1 MRVVVIGGRG
11 HIGSFLVP
19 RLVAAGHEVTVVS
32 RGRREPYVPHAAWRE
47 VRQVILDRGVEEA
60 GGQFGIRVREL
71 RPDIVVDLI
80 CFTLPSAQQLVE
92 ALRGEVQQLLHCGTI
107 WVHGPSVEPPTTE
120 TAATPALR
128 RLRRTK
134 GGHRSLP
141 VGRNTAARTFQPRS
155 FTPAI
160 SSGRAGRRSTLPGT
174 STHRYSRGL
183 PPARSWRCRISAW
196 KRCITSTP
204 TTWRR
209 CSCGPWRAGAQRLAK
224 AFTPSRRLR

>member
-47 VRQVILDRGVEEA
+47 VRQVTLDRGVEEA

-107 WVHGPSVEPPTTE
+107 WDMVPASSRRPPNSSHAGPSATTAYKRRPSKPTCW
-120 TAATPALR
+120 
-128 RLRRTK
+128 TK
-134 GGHRSLP
+134 HGG
-141 VGRNTAARTFQPRS
+141 ADFQPRS

-209 CSCGPWRAGAQRLAK
+209 CSYVPWRAGAQRLAK